1 MTARVGTMSVDGT
14 PISQADLARIEAE
27 EKLHAEQQR
36 RAVQVIA
43 AAAHDADDCRML
55 LSILGLG
62 SDVVAAARRERRTAA
77 VAAAPAAM
85 PAAAPAK
92 RPRKRSAAA

>member
-1 MTARVGTMSVDGT
+1 MTARVGTLSVDGT

-43 AAAHDADDCRML
+43 AASSDVDDCRML
-55 LSILGLG
+55 LSMLGLG
-62 SDVVAAARRERRTAA
+62 HEVVVAARADLGVPAA
-77 VAAAPAAM
+77 VPAAAA
-85 PAAAPAK
+85 AAAPAK
-92 RPRKRSAAA
+92 RARKRRVAA